1 MDFSLDIFMVTFP
14 SLLRGAQVTIALAA
28 VSMVI
33 AVVLGTLGGLARIS
47 KRAPVRYLATAYV
60 TIFRGV
66 PLLMTMLFL
75 YYGLPSAGLTLDA
88 VAVGIIALAV
98 TSGAYITEIVR
109 AGIQSIDRG
118 QMRGARSL
126 GMSYGLA
133 MRRIILPQAFRR
145 VMPPIT
151 NEAITMLKNTSLVS
165 VIAITDLLRAG
176 MEAMTWKANTFS
188 PFAGVAIIYL
198 ALTLPL
204 MALNAWLE
212 RHYRIL

>member
-1 MDFSLDIFMVTFP
+1 M
-14 SLLRGAQVTIALAA
+14 LLAIVIGTI
-28 VSMVI
+28 
-33 AVVLGTLGGLARIS
+33 GGLARVSRTPIF
-47 KRAPVRYLATAYV
+47 RHAAAVYV

-75 YYGLPSAGLTLDA
+75 YYGLPAAGLVLDA
-88 VAVGIIALAV
+88 GTVGVLALAV

-109 AGIQSIDRG
+109 SGIQSIDRG

-126 GMSYGLA
+126 GMSYSLA

-145 VMPPIT
+145 VLPPIT

-165 VIAITDLLRAG
+165 VIAISDLLRAG
-176 MEAMTWKANTFS
+176 TEAMTWKANTFS
-188 PFAGVAIIYL
+188 PFAGVTLIYL

-204 MALNAWLE
+204 IGLNSWLE
-212 RHYRIL
+212 RRFRIV